1 MEMKVY
7 TRVEYQMTKD
17 GMVEISSDSYEYEGF
32 VSEAK
37 GGGSPPPQEPPKPET
52 PKKEEV
58 RTARIQAQEATG
70 VSTSRRRRGGLGRI
84 SSLLSGGYRGFGQED
99 KLG

>member
-1 MEMKVY
+1 MKVY

-17 GMVEISSDSYEYEGF
+17 GMVEVSSDYYEYDGV

-37 GGGSPPPQEPPKPET
+37 GGGSPPPEPKPDPVPEAPDRAEIT
-52 PKKEEV
+52 EAK
-58 RTARIQAQEATG
+58 TQAKS
-70 VSTSRRRRGGLGRI
+70 VRRRRGRMGSI
-84 SSLLSGGYRGFGQED
+84 SSLLSGGYRGFGMGDQD